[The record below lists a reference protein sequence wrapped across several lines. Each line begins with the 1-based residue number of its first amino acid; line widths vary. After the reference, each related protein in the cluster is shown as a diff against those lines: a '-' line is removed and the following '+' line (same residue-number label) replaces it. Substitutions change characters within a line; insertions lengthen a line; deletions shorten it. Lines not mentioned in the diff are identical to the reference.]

1 MGRICGSA
9 NKKSETAI
17 RSSKSA
23 NKKVITAIK
32 TMKAAN
38 RTSKQGLIVQYSQKK

>member
-1 MGRICGSA
+1 MGQICGSA

-17 RSSKSA
+17 KSDESA

-32 TMKAAN
+32 TMKTAN
-38 RTSKQGLIVQYSQKK
+38 RATKHGLIV